1 MGRIKMTLVK
11 RTTKKLLAEENSFT
25 SSFEEDKKILGSN
38 TMPSKRLRNMIAGY
52 LARLKKAQAK
62 DVHLNQ

>member
-25 SSFEEDKKILGSN
+25 SSFEDDKKILGN
-38 TMPSKRLRNMIAGY
+38 LMPSKRIRNMIAGY